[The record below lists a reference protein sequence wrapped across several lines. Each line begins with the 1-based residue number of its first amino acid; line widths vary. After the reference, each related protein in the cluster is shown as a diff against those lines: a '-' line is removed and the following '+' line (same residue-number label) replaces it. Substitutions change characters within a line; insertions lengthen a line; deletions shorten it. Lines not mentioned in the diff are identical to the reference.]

1 MIYLDHNAT
10 TPVRPEVLEAM
21 RPFYGP
27 IYGNASSLH
36 GFGREAKDGLER
48 AREQV
53 AKVLGARPDEVCFTG
68 GGTEADNLAVKGV
81 AWANRD
87 RGKHLITS
95 QVEHHAVFN
104 TCEYLEKQ
112 GFKVTYLPVDSEGRV
127 DPGDVEKAITKETLL
142 VSIMQA
148 NNETGTVQPI
158 AEIGRI
164 ARKRGVYFHSDA
176 VQAFTKLPTGVDELG
191 VDLLSL
197 SGHKIYGPKGV
208 GCLYIR
214 KGTKLDPLVHGG
226 HHERNRRAGTENVPS
241 IVGLGKAAEL
251 GAGEMSEEAK
261 KLATLRDRLQEGIL
275 ARIPEVRINA
285 RNARR
290 LPGTLSVCF
299 RYVEGESILLGLDL
313 KGIAAS
319 SGSACSSGAIEPSYV
334 LTAMG
339 VPPEEARGSVR
350 FSLGRQ
356 NTEQEVDRVV
366 GELEVILVRLRA
378 MSPLRSRA

>member
-1 MIYLDHNAT
+1 MIYMDHNAT

-21 RPFYGP
+21 LPFYGP
-27 IYGNASSLH
+27 VYGNASSLH
-36 GFGREAKDGLER
+36 GFGREAKEGLER

-68 GGTEADNLAVKGV
+68 GGTEADNLAVKGM

-87 RGKHLITS
+87 RGNHLITS

-142 VSIMQA
+142 VTIMQA

-158 AEIGRI
+158 AEIGRT
-164 ARKRGVYFHSDA
+164 ARKRGVYFHTDA

-191 VDLLSL
+191 LDMLSL

-214 KGTKLDPLVHGG
+214 KGTKLDSLVHGG
-226 HHERNRRAGTENVPS
+226 HHERNRRAGTENVPG

-261 KLATLRDRLQEGIL
+261 TLATLRDRLQEGIL
-275 ARIPEVRINA
+275 ARIPEVRVNA

-299 RYVEGESILLGLDL
+299 KYVEGESILLSLDM

-319 SGSACSSGAIEPSYV
+319 SGSACSTGAIEPSHV

-366 GELEVILVRLRA
+366 GELAVVLTRLRA
-378 MSPLRSRA
+378 MSPLRK

>member
-10 TPVRPEVLEAM
+10 TPVRPEVMEAVL
-21 RPFYGP
+21 PFYGP

-87 RGKHLITS
+87 RGNHLITS

-112 GFKVTYLPVDSEGRV
+112 GFKVTYLSVDSEGRV

-214 KGTKLDPLVHGG
+214 KGTQIDPLVHGG
-226 HHERNRRAGTENVPS
+226 HHERNRRAGTENVPG

-299 RYVEGESILLGLDL
+299 QYVEGESILLGLDL

-366 GELEVILVRLRA
+366 GELVAILTRLRA
-378 MSPLRSRA
+378 MSPLRK

>member
-1 MIYLDHNAT
+1 MIYMDHNAT

-21 RPFYGP
+21 LPFYGP
-27 IYGNASSLH
+27 VYGNASSLH

-53 AKVLGARPDEVCFTG
+53 AKVLGAKPDEVCFTG
-68 GGTEADNLAVKGV
+68 GGTEADNLAVKGM

-87 RGKHLITS
+87 RGDHLITS

-164 ARKRGVYFHSDA
+164 ARKRGVYFHTDA
-176 VQAFTKLPTGVDELG
+176 VQAFTKLPTRVDELG

-226 HHERNRRAGTENVPS
+226 HHERSHRAGTENVPG

-251 GAGEMSEEAK
+251 GAGEMNEEAK

-275 ARIPEVRINA
+275 ARIPEVRVNA

-299 RYVEGESILLGLDL
+299 NYVEGESILLGLDL

-319 SGSACSSGAIEPSYV
+319 SGSACSSGAIEPSHV

-366 GELEVILVRLRA
+366 GELGAILARLRA
-378 MSPLRSRA
+378 MSPLRK

>member
-10 TPVRPEVLEAM
+10 TPVRPEVMEAVL
-21 RPFYGP
+21 PFYGP

-87 RGKHLITS
+87 RGNHLITS

-214 KGTKLDPLVHGG
+214 KGTQIDPLVHGG
-226 HHERNRRAGTENVPS
+226 HHERNRRAGTENVPG

-299 RYVEGESILLGLDL
+299 QYVEGESILLGLDL

-366 GELEVILVRLRA
+366 GELVAILARLRA
-378 MSPLRSRA
+378 MSPLRK

>member
-1 MIYLDHNAT
+1 MDHNAT

-21 RPFYGP
+21 LPFYGP

-53 AKVLGARPDEVCFTG
+53 AKVLGARPDEVCFTS
-68 GGTEADNLAVKGV
+68 GGTEADNLAVKGM

-87 RGKHLITS
+87 RGNHLITS

-142 VSIMQA
+142 VTIMQA

-176 VQAFTKLPTGVDELG
+176 VQAFTKLPTRVDELG

-214 KGTKLDPLVHGG
+214 KGTKLDSLVHGG
-226 HHERNRRAGTENVPS
+226 HHERNRRAGTENVPG

-261 KLATLRDRLQEGIL
+261 KLATLRDRLQEEIL
-275 ARIPEVRINA
+275 ARIPEVRVNA
-285 RNARR
+285 RNAER

-299 RYVEGESILLGLDL
+299 KYVEGESILLSLDM

-319 SGSACSSGAIEPSYV
+319 SGSACSTGAIEPSHV

-339 VPPEEARGSVR
+339 VPPEEARGAVR

-366 GELEVILVRLRA
+366 GELVAILTRLRA
-378 MSPLRSRA
+378 MSPLRK

>member
-1 MIYLDHNAT
+1 MIYMDHNAT

-21 RPFYGP
+21 LPFYGP
-27 IYGNASSLH
+27 VYGNASSLH

-68 GGTEADNLAVKGV
+68 GGTEADNLAVKGM
-81 AWANRD
+81 AWANRE
-87 RGKHLITS
+87 RGDHLITS

-158 AEIGRI
+158 AEVGRI
-164 ARKRGVYFHSDA
+164 ARKRGVYFHTDA
-176 VQAFTKLPTGVDELG
+176 VQAFTKLPTRVDELG

-214 KGTKLDPLVHGG
+214 KGTKLDSLVHGG
-226 HHERNRRAGTENVPS
+226 HHERNRRAGTENVPA

-251 GAGEMSEEAK
+251 GAGEMNEEAK

-275 ARIPEVRINA
+275 ARIPEVRVNA
-285 RNARR
+285 RNTRR

-299 RYVEGESILLGLDL
+299 NYVEGESILLGLDL

-319 SGSACSSGAIEPSYV
+319 SGSACSSGAIEPSHV

-366 GELEVILVRLRA
+366 GELGAILARLRA
-378 MSPLRSRA
+378 MSPLRK

>member
-1 MIYLDHNAT
+1 MIYMDHNAT

-21 RPFYGP
+21 LPFYGP
-27 IYGNASSLH
+27 VYGNASSLH

-87 RGKHLITS
+87 RGNHLITS

-142 VSIMQA
+142 VTIMQA

-158 AEIGRI
+158 AEIGRT

-176 VQAFTKLPTGVDELG
+176 VQAFTKLPTRVDELG

-214 KGTKLDPLVHGG
+214 KGTKLDSLVHGG
-226 HHERNRRAGTENVPS
+226 HHERNRRAGTENVPG

-275 ARIPEVRINA
+275 ARIPEVRVNA
-285 RNARR
+285 RNAER

-299 RYVEGESILLGLDL
+299 KYVEGESILLSLDM

-319 SGSACSSGAIEPSYV
+319 SGSACSTGAIEPSHV

-366 GELEVILVRLRA
+366 GELVAILTRLRA
-378 MSPLRSRA
+378 MSPLRK

>member
-10 TPVRPEVLEAM
+10 TPVRPEVLEAVL
-21 RPFYGP
+21 PFYGP

-36 GFGREAKDGLER
+36 GFGREAKDGLEW

-87 RGKHLITS
+87 RGNHLITS
-95 QVEHHAVFN
+95 QVEHHAVLN

-164 ARKRGVYFHSDA
+164 ARKRGVYFHTDA
-176 VQAFTKLPTGVDELG
+176 VQAFTKLSTRVDELG

-226 HHERNRRAGTENVPS
+226 HHERNRRAGTENVPG

-275 ARIPEVRINA
+275 ARIPEVRVNA

-299 RYVEGESILLGLDL
+299 NYVEGESILLGLDL

-350 FSLGRQ
+350 FSMGRQ

-366 GELEVILVRLRA
+366 VELVAILARLRA
-378 MSPLRSRA
+378 MSPLRK

>member
-1 MIYLDHNAT
+1 
-10 TPVRPEVLEAM
+10 
-21 RPFYGP
+21 
-27 IYGNASSLH
+27 
-36 GFGREAKDGLER
+36 
-48 AREQV
+48 
-53 AKVLGARPDEVCFTG
+53 
-68 GGTEADNLAVKGV
+68 
-81 AWANRD
+81 
-87 RGKHLITS
+87 
-95 QVEHHAVFN
+95 
-104 TCEYLEKQ
+104 
-112 GFKVTYLPVDSEGRV
+112 VDSEGRV

-142 VSIMQA
+142 VTIMQA

-158 AEIGRI
+158 AEIGRT
-164 ARKRGVYFHSDA
+164 ARKRGVYFHTDA

-191 VDLLSL
+191 LDMLSL

-214 KGTKLDPLVHGG
+214 KGTKLDSLVHGG
-226 HHERNRRAGTENVPS
+226 HHERNRRAGTENVPG

-261 KLATLRDRLQEGIL
+261 TLATLRDRLQEGIL
-275 ARIPEVRINA
+275 ARIPEVRVNA

-299 RYVEGESILLGLDL
+299 KYVEGESILLSLDM

-319 SGSACSSGAIEPSYV
+319 SGSACSTGAIEPSHV

-366 GELEVILVRLRA
+366 GELAVVLTRLRA
-378 MSPLRSRA
+378 MSPLRK

>member
-1 MIYLDHNAT
+1 MDHNAT
-10 TPVRPEVLEAM
+10 TPVRPEILEAM
-21 RPFYGP
+21 LPFYGP

-68 GGTEADNLAVKGV
+68 GGTEADNLAVKGM

-87 RGKHLITS
+87 RGDHLITS

-158 AEIGRI
+158 SEIGRI
-164 ARKRGVYFHSDA
+164 ARKRGIYFHTDA
-176 VQAFTKLPTGVDELG
+176 VQAFTKLPTRVDELG

-226 HHERNRRAGTENVPS
+226 HHERNRRAGTENVPG

-275 ARIPEVRINA
+275 DRIPEVRVNA
-285 RNARR
+285 RNAER
-290 LPGTLSVCF
+290 LPGTLSACF
-299 RYVEGESILLGLDL
+299 KYVEGESILLGLDL

-319 SGSACSSGAIEPSYV
+319 SGSACSSGAIEPSHV

-366 GELEVILVRLRA
+366 GEMVAILTRLRA
-378 MSPLRSRA
+378 MSPLRRQDE

>member
-1 MIYLDHNAT
+1 MIYMDHNAT

-21 RPFYGP
+21 LPFYGP

-36 GFGREAKDGLER
+36 GFGREAKEGLER

-68 GGTEADNLAVKGV
+68 GGTEADNLAVKGI

-87 RGKHLITS
+87 RGNHLITS

-142 VSIMQA
+142 VTIMQA

-176 VQAFTKLPTGVDELG
+176 VQAFTKLPTRVDELG

-214 KGTKLDPLVHGG
+214 KGTKLDSLVHGG
-226 HHERNRRAGTENVPS
+226 HHERNRRAGTENVPG
-241 IVGLGKAAEL
+241 IVGLGKASEL

-285 RNARR
+285 RNAPR
-290 LPGTLSVCF
+290 LPGTLSACF
-299 RYVEGESILLGLDL
+299 KYVEGESILLSLDM

-319 SGSACSSGAIEPSYV
+319 SGSACSTGAIEPSHV

-350 FSLGRQ
+350 FSLGRL
-356 NTEQEVDRVV
+356 NTEMEVDRVV
-366 GELEVILVRLRA
+366 GELVAILTRLRA
-378 MSPLRSRA
+378 MSPLRK

>member
-1 MIYLDHNAT
+1 MIYMDHNAT

-21 RPFYGP
+21 LPFYGP
-27 IYGNASSLH
+27 VYGNASSLH

-53 AKVLGARPDEVCFTG
+53 AKVLGAKPDEVCFTG
-68 GGTEADNLAVKGV
+68 GGTEADNLAVKGM

-87 RGKHLITS
+87 RGDHLITS

-158 AEIGRI
+158 AEIGKI
-164 ARKRGVYFHSDA
+164 ARKRGVYFHTDA
-176 VQAFTKLPTGVDELG
+176 VQAFTKLPTRVDELG

-226 HHERNRRAGTENVPS
+226 HHERSHRAGTENVPG

-251 GAGEMSEEAK
+251 GAGEMNEEAK

-275 ARIPEVRINA
+275 ARIPEVRVNA

-299 RYVEGESILLGLDL
+299 KYVEGESILLGLDL

-319 SGSACSSGAIEPSYV
+319 SGSACSSGAIEPSHV

-366 GELEVILVRLRA
+366 GELGAILARLRA
-378 MSPLRSRA
+378 MSPLRK

>member
-1 MIYLDHNAT
+1 MIYMDHNAT

-21 RPFYGP
+21 LPFYGP

-53 AKVLGARPDEVCFTG
+53 AKVLGARPDEVCFTS
-68 GGTEADNLAVKGV
+68 GGTEADNLAVKGM

-87 RGKHLITS
+87 RGNHLITS

-142 VSIMQA
+142 VTIMQA

-176 VQAFTKLPTGVDELG
+176 VQAFTKLPTRVDELG

-214 KGTKLDPLVHGG
+214 KGTKLDSLVHGG
-226 HHERNRRAGTENVPS
+226 HHERNRRAGTENVPG

-261 KLATLRDRLQEGIL
+261 KLATLRDRLQEEIL
-275 ARIPEVRINA
+275 ARIPEVRVNA
-285 RNARR
+285 RNAER

-299 RYVEGESILLGLDL
+299 KYVEGESILLSLDM

-319 SGSACSSGAIEPSYV
+319 SGSACSTGAIEPSHV

-339 VPPEEARGSVR
+339 VPPEEARGAVR

-366 GELEVILVRLRA
+366 GELVAILTRLRA
-378 MSPLRSRA
+378 MSPLRK

>member
-1 MIYLDHNAT
+1 MIYMDHNAT
-10 TPVRPEVLEAM
+10 TPVRPEVMEAVL
-21 RPFYGP
+21 PFYGP

-87 RGKHLITS
+87 RGNHLITS

-226 HHERNRRAGTENVPS
+226 HHERNRRAGTENVPG

-299 RYVEGESILLGLDL
+299 QYVEGESILLGLDL

-366 GELEVILVRLRA
+366 GELVAILARLRA
-378 MSPLRSRA
+378 MSPLRK

>member
-1 MIYLDHNAT
+1 MIYMDHNAT
-10 TPVRPEVLEAM
+10 TPVRPEILEAM
-21 RPFYGP
+21 LPFYGP
-27 IYGNASSLH
+27 VYGNASSLH
-36 GFGREAKDGLER
+36 GFGREAKEGLER

-87 RGKHLITS
+87 RGNHLITS

-127 DPGDVEKAITKETLL
+127 DPGDAEKAITKETLL

-158 AEIGRI
+158 AEVGRI
-164 ARKRGVYFHSDA
+164 ARKQAVYFHSDA

-226 HHERNRRAGTENVPS
+226 HHERNRRAGTENVPG

-275 ARIPEVRINA
+275 ARIPEVRVNA

-299 RYVEGESILLGLDL
+299 KYVEGESILLSLDM

-319 SGSACSSGAIEPSYV
+319 SGSACSTGAIEPSHV

-366 GELEVILVRLRA
+366 GELVAILTRLRA
-378 MSPLRSRA
+378 MSPLRK

>member
-1 MIYLDHNAT
+1 MIYMDHNAT

-21 RPFYGP
+21 LPFYGP
-27 IYGNASSLH
+27 VYGNASSLH
-36 GFGREAKDGLER
+36 GFGREAKEGLER

-68 GGTEADNLAVKGV
+68 GGTEADNLAVKGM

-87 RGKHLITS
+87 RGNHLITS

-158 AEIGRI
+158 AEVGRI

-176 VQAFTKLPTGVDELG
+176 VQAFTKLPTRVDELG
-191 VDLLSL
+191 VDMLSL

-214 KGTKLDPLVHGG
+214 KGTKLDPLLHGG
-226 HHERNRRAGTENVPS
+226 HHERNRRAGTENVPG

-299 RYVEGESILLGLDL
+299 QYVEGESILLGLDL

-366 GELEVILVRLRA
+366 GELIAILTRLRA
-378 MSPLRSRA
+378 MSPLRK

>member
-1 MIYLDHNAT
+1 MIYVDHNAT
-10 TPVRPEVLEAM
+10 TPVRPEVLESIL
-21 RPFYGP
+21 PFYGP

-87 RGKHLITS
+87 RGNHLITS
-95 QVEHHAVFN
+95 QVEHHAVLN

-226 HHERNRRAGTENVPS
+226 HHERNRRAGTENVPG

-299 RYVEGESILLGLDL
+299 QYVEGESILLGLDL
-313 KGIAAS
+313 RGISAS

-366 GELEVILVRLRA
+366 GELAVVLTRLRA
-378 MSPLRSRA
+378 MSPLRK

>member
-21 RPFYGP
+21 LPYFGGK
-27 IYGNASSLH
+27 YGNPSSMH
-36 GFGREAKDGLER
+36 GAGREAKEGLER

-53 AKVLGARPDEVCFTG
+53 AGVLGARSEEVYFTG

-87 RGKHLITS
+87 RGNHLITS

-127 DPGDVEKAITKETLL
+127 NPGDVEKAITKETLL
-142 VSIMQA
+142 ISVMQA
-148 NNETGTVQPI
+148 NNEVGTVQPI
-158 AEIGRI
+158 AEIGKI
-164 ARKRGVYFHSDA
+164 ARKHGVCFHTDA
-176 VQAFTKLPTGVDELG
+176 VQAFTKLPTKVNDLG

-214 KGTKLDPLVHGG
+214 KGTKIDSLIHGG
-226 HHERNRRAGTENVPS
+226 HHERNRRAGTENVPA
-241 IVGLGKAAEL
+241 IAGLGRAAEL
-251 GAGEMSEEAK
+251 GAGEMVEEVK
-261 KLATLRDRLQEGIL
+261 KLTALRDRLQEGIL
-275 ARIPEVRINA
+275 AKISEVRINA
-285 RNARR
+285 RNAER
-290 LPGTLSVCF
+290 LPGTLSACF
-299 RYVEGESILLGLDL
+299 QYVEGESILLSLDM

-319 SGSACSSGAIEPSYV
+319 SGSACSTGAVEPSHV
-334 LTAMG
+334 LQAIG
-339 VPPEEARGSVR
+339 VPAEEARGAVR
-350 FSLGRQ
+350 FSLGRG
-356 NTEQEVDRVV
+356 NTAEEVDRVV
-366 GELEVILVRLRA
+366 VELGAILSRLRA
-378 MSPLRSRA
+378 MSPLRK

>member
-1 MIYLDHNAT
+1 MDHNAT

-21 RPFYGP
+21 LPFYGP
-27 IYGNASSLH
+27 VYGNASSLH

-53 AKVLGARPDEVCFTG
+53 AKVLGAKPDEVCFTG
-68 GGTEADNLAVKGV
+68 GGTEADNLAVKGM

-87 RGKHLITS
+87 RGDHLITS

-164 ARKRGVYFHSDA
+164 ARKRGVYFHTDA
-176 VQAFTKLPTGVDELG
+176 VQAFTKLPTRVDELG

-226 HHERNRRAGTENVPS
+226 HHERSHRAGTENVPG

-251 GAGEMSEEAK
+251 GAGEMNEEAK

-275 ARIPEVRINA
+275 ARIPEVRVNA

-299 RYVEGESILLGLDL
+299 KYVEGESILLGLDL

-319 SGSACSSGAIEPSYV
+319 SGSACSSGAIEPSHV

-366 GELEVILVRLRA
+366 GELVAILARLRA
-378 MSPLRSRA
+378 MSPLRK

>member
-1 MIYLDHNAT
+1 MIYVDHNAT
-10 TPVRPEVLEAM
+10 TPVRPEVLESM
-21 RPFYGP
+21 LPFYGP

-87 RGKHLITS
+87 RGNHLITS

-226 HHERNRRAGTENVPS
+226 HHERNRRAGTENVPG

-299 RYVEGESILLGLDL
+299 QYVEGESILLGLDL

-366 GELEVILVRLRA
+366 GELVAILARLRA
-378 MSPLRSRA
+378 MSPLRK

>member
-1 MIYLDHNAT
+1 MIYVDHNAT
-10 TPVRPEVLEAM
+10 TPVRPEVLESM
-21 RPFYGP
+21 LPFYGP

-87 RGKHLITS
+87 RGNHLITS
-95 QVEHHAVFN
+95 QVEHHAVLN

-176 VQAFTKLPTGVDELG
+176 VQAFTKLPTRVDELG
-191 VDLLSL
+191 VDMLSL

-214 KGTKLDPLVHGG
+214 KGTKLDPLLHGG
-226 HHERNRRAGTENVPS
+226 HHERNRRAGTENVPG

-275 ARIPEVRINA
+275 ARIPEVRVNA

-299 RYVEGESILLGLDL
+299 KYVEGESILLSLDM

-319 SGSACSSGAIEPSYV
+319 SGSACSTGAIEPSHV

-366 GELEVILVRLRA
+366 GELAVVLTRLRA
-378 MSPLRSRA
+378 MSPLRK

>member
-1 MIYLDHNAT
+1 MIYMDHNAT

-21 RPFYGP
+21 LPFYGP
-27 IYGNASSLH
+27 VYGNASSLH

-87 RGKHLITS
+87 RGNHLITS

-127 DPGDVEKAITKETLL
+127 DPGDAEKAITKETLL
-142 VSIMQA
+142 VTIMQA

-158 AEIGRI
+158 AEIGRT

-176 VQAFTKLPTGVDELG
+176 VQAFTKLPTRVDELG

-214 KGTKLDPLVHGG
+214 KGTKLDSLVHGG
-226 HHERNRRAGTENVPS
+226 HHERNRRAGTENVPG

-275 ARIPEVRINA
+275 ARIPEVRVNA
-285 RNARR
+285 RNAER

-299 RYVEGESILLGLDL
+299 KYVEGESILLGLDL

-366 GELEVILVRLRA
+366 GELVAILTRLRA
-378 MSPLRSRA
+378 MSPLRK